1 MRHVIEHHCLRYWLF
16 SRAAASSPI
25 LAPGDGFATP
35 AAGFLRAV
43 KKSRALGQ
51 LPILA
56 ASGHFSGPRFL
67 SYIRYLPVV
76 LIALATR

>member
-1 MRHVIEHHCLRYWLF
+1 MHHVIEHHCLRYWLF
-16 SRAAASSPI
+16 ACEAASLSI

-51 LPILA
+51 LPILV

-76 LIALATR
+76 LIALPTR

>member
-1 MRHVIEHHCLRYWLF
+1 MHHVVEHHYLRYWLF
-16 SRAAASSPI
+16 ARANASCPI

-56 ASGHFSGPRFL
+56 AYGHISGPRFL
-67 SYIRYLPVV
+67 SYIRYLSVV

>member
-1 MRHVIEHHCLRYWLF
+1 
-16 SRAAASSPI
+16 
-25 LAPGDGFATP
+25 
-35 AAGFLRAV
+35 
-43 KKSRALGQ
+43 LGQ